1 MYDSTS
7 DLKSSP
13 NKVSLVGLIKYF
25 SASFFPPT
33 SVTVASSG
41 LNPAKWSFSFA
52 IKIQELKEV
61 NKHS

>member
-1 MYDSTS
+1 LYDSTS

-41 LNPAKWSFSFA
+41 LNPAKWSFSFCNKDSG
-52 IKIQELKEV
+52 IKRGK
-61 NKHS
+61 